1 MPLRD
6 TRRPLLDKENIRC
19 VRATSF
25 LQFCKQKGVR
35 VMRIHMSELE
45 ALATDIDQALTD
57 ERSPIDIPDLS
68 EESFRR
74 LVEGNYTMT
83 EARKVFS
90 PPLHDF
96 LAANIAAN
104 TGPKLRRKIAEAD
117 VEKFLKGKTP
127 LTAKTSGNDSLKSF
141 TTTWNTSCPRM
152 PKPCRPTDPGT
163 TRSNFCQENS
173 RRT

>member
-1 MPLRD
+1 
-6 TRRPLLDKENIRC
+6 
-19 VRATSF
+19 
-25 LQFCKQKGVR
+25 
-35 VMRIHMSELE
+35 MSELE
-45 ALATDIDQALTD
+45 ALAADIDQALTD

-74 LVEGNYTMT
+74 LVEGDYTMT

-127 LTAKTSGNDSLKSF
+127 LTAEDIKKRLPEEF
-141 TTTWNTSCPRM
+141 HRHLEHFL
-152 PKPCRPTDPGT
+152 PKNAETLPPHRPWDHQCV
-163 TRSNFCQENS
+163 R
-173 RRT
+173 